1 MPMEVPLSVDLQ
13 AKLTQLA
20 SREGRN
26 TTALVIEAVE
36 RMVNYEEWF
45 LREVNAGINEADR
58 DLLID
63 HASVREML
71 DKRYPG

>member
-1 MPMEVPLSVDLQ
+1 VDLQ

-58 DLLID
+58 ELLID

>member
-1 MPMEVPLSVDLQ
+1 MEVPLSVDLQ

-58 DLLID
+58 ELLID

>member
-26 TTALVIEAVE
+26 TTALVIEAIE

-45 LREVNAGINEADR
+45 LREVDAGLVEAER
-58 DLLID
+58 GQLID
-63 HASVREML
+63 HASVREMI
-71 DKRYPG
+71 DKRYPS